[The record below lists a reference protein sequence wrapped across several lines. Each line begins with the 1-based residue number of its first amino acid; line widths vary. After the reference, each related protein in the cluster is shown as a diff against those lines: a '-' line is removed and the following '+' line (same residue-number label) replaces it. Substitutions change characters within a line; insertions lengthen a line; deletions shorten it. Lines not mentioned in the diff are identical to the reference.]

1 MKTSGLLLSCLGL
14 AGLIVATTLEISTGS
29 GLLRAI
35 NYGFATELVGGLI
48 DHRTAIVLVSGFAF
62 VAGVVLYGF
71 SVTEA
76 ALERM
81 TAMIG
86 EAIDAPDTC
95 PAMPL
100 LLDMPAPAV
109 SPMASPVANSAAPA
123 PVDLSALR
131 PAAGVRVN
139 ASEAPVELTA
149 LREGGAR
156 GA

>member
-1 MKTSGLLLSCLGL
+1 MKNTGLLLSCLGF
-14 AGLIVATTLEISTGS
+14 AGLLAATALEIGTGS

-35 NYGFATELVGGLI
+35 NYGIATGFLGSLI
-48 DHRTAIVLVSGFAF
+48 DHRTALVLVSGFAF

-76 ALERM
+76 ALARM

-100 LLDMPAPAV
+100 LLDMPAQPAN
-109 SPMASPVANSAAPA
+109 SVANSAAPA

>member
-86 EAIDAPDTC
+86 EAIDAPDSY
-95 PAMPL
+95 PAAL
-100 LLDMPAPAV
+100 PAPAKV
-109 SPMASPVANSAAPA
+109 ELA
-123 PVDLSALR
+123 ALR
-131 PAAGVRVN
+131 SSAGMRMT
-139 ASEAPVELTA
+139 ATESPVELTA
-149 LREGGAR
+149 IREGGAR

>member
-1 MKTSGLLLSCLGL
+1 MKTSGLLLSCLGF
-14 AGLIVATTLEISTGS
+14 AGLIAATALEISTGS

-62 VAGVVLYGF
+62 VAGVILYGF

-76 ALERM
+76 ALARM

-86 EAIDAPDTC
+86 EAINAPDTC

-109 SPMASPVANSAAPA
+109 NSAVSA

>member
-1 MKTSGLLLSCLGL
+1 MKTSGLLLSCLGF

-48 DHRTAIVLVSGFAF
+48 DHRTAIILVSGFAF

-86 EAIDAPDTC
+86 EAIDAPDTH

-100 LLDMPAPAV
+100 LLDMPAPA
-109 SPMASPVANSAAPA
+109 ANSGANPAAPA

-139 ASEAPVELTA
+139 ASDAPVELTA

>member
-1 MKTSGLLLSCLGL
+1 MKTSGLLLSCLGF

-48 DHRTAIVLVSGFAF
+48 DHRTAIILVSGFAF

-76 ALERM
+76 ALARM

-86 EAIDAPDTC
+86 EAIDAPDTH

-100 LLDMPAPAV
+100 LLDMPAPA
-109 SPMASPVANSAAPA
+109 ANSGAPA

-149 LREGGAR
+149 MREGGAR

>member
-1 MKTSGLLLSCLGL
+1 M
-14 AGLIVATTLEISTGS
+14 
-29 GLLRAI
+29 LRAI
-35 NYGFATELVGGLI
+35 NYGFATEIVGGLI
-48 DHRTAIVLVSGFAF
+48 DHRTAIILVSGFAF
-62 VAGVVLYGF
+62 VAGAILYGF

-76 ALERM
+76 ALARM

-100 LLDMPAPAV
+100 LLDRPAA
-109 SPMASPVANSAAPA
+109 AANSSLPA

-131 PAAGVRVN
+131 PAAGVRMT
-139 ASEAPVELTA
+139 ASENPVELTA
-149 LREGGAR
+149 MREGGAR

>member
-1 MKTSGLLLSCLGL
+1 MKTSGLLLSCLGF
-14 AGLIVATTLEISTGS
+14 AGLIVATTLEISMGS

-35 NYGFATELVGGLI
+35 NYGFATEIVGGLI
-48 DHRTAIVLVSGFAF
+48 DHRTAIILVSGFAF

-76 ALERM
+76 ALARM

-86 EAIDAPDTC
+86 AAIDAPDTH

-100 LLDMPAPAV
+100 LLDMPAPA
-109 SPMASPVANSAAPA
+109 ANPVAPA